1 MEFFPIECFADQTK
15 TIFKKHWEKFIE
27 ERNTIHSVCGLNKQ
41 SLAQEVSEIQIARN
55 RVNLLREITQC
66 SNS

>member
-27 ERNTIHSVCGLNKQ
+27 ERNTIHSVCE